1 MSKYTGTILVT
12 FGAKI
17 QIFEKLVMQT
27 ANDTFLVVSKHC
39 VIDLRCLI
47 EYLNRKSKSQEKTSF

>member
-27 ANDTFLVVSKHC
+27 ANDTFFGGFQTLC
-39 VIDLRCLI
+39 
-47 EYLNRKSKSQEKTSF
+47 NRSEVPYRIFK